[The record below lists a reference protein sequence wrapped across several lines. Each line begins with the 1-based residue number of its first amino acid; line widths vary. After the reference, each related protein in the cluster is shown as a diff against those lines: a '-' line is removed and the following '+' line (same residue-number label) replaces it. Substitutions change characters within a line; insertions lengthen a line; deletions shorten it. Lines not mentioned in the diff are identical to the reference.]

1 MKYGIIIHGGA
12 WDIPNNFVDN
22 HLDGINNAL
31 KLGYSLLEDNNNAID
46 IAEKVVVLLEND
58 PTFDA
63 GKGSFLN
70 ALGKVEMDA
79 IIATDDYKIGSVAA
93 LNNYPNPIK
102 IARAIYDFDGA
113 VMLVGEGA
121 KIFAEQ
127 LGFQQCKVED
137 LLVGRELERYLK
149 IKKDATFVPKDAFR
163 RKTRGTVG
171 AVVLD
176 KKGRMAVAV
185 STGGTPKK
193 PPGRVGDT
201 PLFGAGA
208 YIEKDKLGVA
218 ATGYGED
225 LIKAL
230 ISKRVLDFFDRGL
243 SPLESTEQAISFLS
257 KNVQGLGG
265 VIALGKKGVGLAFNT
280 PRMAFGVQTDEIDS
294 FIGIN
299 QKDKE
304 ELSKQL

>member
-12 WDIPNNFVDN
+12 WDIPDELVDN
-22 HLDGINNAL
+22 HLNGINNAL
-31 KLGYSLLEDNNNAID
+31 ELGYSLLEDNSNAID
-46 IAEKVVVLLEND
+46 IAEKVIVLLEND

-70 ALGKVEMDA
+70 ALGNVEMDA
-79 IIATDDYKIGSVAA
+79 IIATDNYKIGSVAA

-102 IARAIYDFDGA
+102 IARAIYDFDGP

-127 LGFQQCKVED
+127 FGFQQCKIED
-137 LLVGRELERYLK
+137 LLVGRELKRYLK
-149 IKKDATFVPKDAFR
+149 LKNDNSFVPKDAFKQ
-163 RKTRGTVG
+163 KTRGTVG
-171 AVVLD
+171 TVVLD
-176 KKGRMAVAV
+176 KRGRIAVAV

-208 YIEKDKLGVA
+208 YVEKNKLGVA

-225 LIKAL
+225 LIKVL
-230 ISKRVLDFFDRGL
+230 ISRRVLDFYDRGYN
-243 SPLESTEQAISFLS
+243 PLESTEQAISFLS
-257 KNVQGLGG
+257 KSVKGLGG
-265 VIALGKKGVGLAFNT
+265 VITLGKEGLGLAFNT
-280 PRMAFGVQTDEIDS
+280 PRMAFGVQTDEIKS

-299 QKDKE
+299 QKDRE
-304 ELSKQL
+304 ELLKQL